1 MTNSKGYLRSLLTG
15 DSGDWQKIVWNP
27 NSKFSPTKYQL
38 QGLGQVTR
46 SLQLH
51 FSSVKWHPPCRAEW
65 GGTKAEKQEHGAW
78 FLFLDEKER
87 KKERKTTIAVLLI
100 TGPSDSDDSEMKQC
114 PSEDSVS
121 GQIQRILI
129 LRSQLKT
136 IFQRFKDIL
145 YVNAAL
151 SIHLTLFFPHCV
163 HKSVIYIHIP
173 ILALQISSLVPFF

>member
-100 TGPSDSDDSEMKQC
+100 TGPSDSDDSEMKSSRPVWNRLCFPLKCKRDQSQKSLHTYGQWET
-114 PSEDSVS
+114 PWVKLVED
-121 GQIQRILI
+121 
-129 LRSQLKT
+129 
-136 IFQRFKDIL
+136 
-145 YVNAAL
+145 
-151 SIHLTLFFPHCV
+151 
-163 HKSVIYIHIP
+163 
-173 ILALQISSLVPFF
+173 